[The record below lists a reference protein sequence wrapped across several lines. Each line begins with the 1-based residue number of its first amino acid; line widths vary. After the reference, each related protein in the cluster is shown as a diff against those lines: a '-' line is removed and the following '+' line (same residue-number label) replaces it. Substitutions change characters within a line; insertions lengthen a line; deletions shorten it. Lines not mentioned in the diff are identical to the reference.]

1 LKQEEQSNL
10 NKFKKILRL
19 VLVLICIV
27 YLVRFFYTNKDTLN
41 LAFNL
46 GWASL
51 FFIIALQ
58 VLYYPLL
65 ALLLRTILEKCSGRK
80 LPFFGWF
87 KIFILSTFL
96 NFVLSQVGNVY
107 RAVNLKSEYNVSY
120 TRYVSSFLSFA
131 WMDLT
136 INLFISALIIL
147 FLKPDLKIGPLIAWK
162 ILLAAIIVI
171 IAFPILIEILWRKLK
186 FSHPR
191 LSWLHSKT
199 SEVLSVSV
207 SNIKDIP
214 YLLKIFLIDLL
225 IFSCITGLLHFCF
238 LILNISPNIPTL
250 AIFYALLKIS
260 NYTNITP
267 GNFGIQEMAYG
278 FLGTQM
284 GIGMAQ
290 SVLVSAFMR
299 IAGTSV
305 LIVLAVIFGGIN
317 LLRHRRDYSE
327 KQLSQ

>member
-1 LKQEEQSNL
+1 L
-10 NKFKKILRL
+10 NKLKKILRL
-19 VLVLICIV
+19 VLVIICVV
-27 YLVRFFYTNKDTLN
+27 YLVRFFYTNRDTLN

-46 GWASL
+46 DLVTL

-65 ALLLRTILEKCSGRK
+65 ALLLRTILEKCSGKK

-107 RAVNLKSEYNVSY
+107 RAVKLKSEYHISY
-120 TRYVSSFLSFA
+120 TNYVSSFLSFA
-131 WMDLT
+131 WMDLS

-147 FLKPDLKIGPLIAWK
+147 FLKPDLQIGPLIAWK
-162 ILLAAIIVI
+162 ILFAAIAVI
-171 IAFPILIEILWRKLK
+171 IAVPVLIEILWRKLK

-191 LSWLHSKT
+191 LAWLHSKT

-207 SNIKDIP
+207 SNIKDIT
-214 YLLKIFLIDLL
+214 YIAKIFLIDIL

-250 AIFYALLKIS
+250 TIFYALLKIS
-260 NYTNITP
+260 SYFNVTP

-305 LIVLAVIFGGIN
+305 LSLLAVIFGGIN
-317 LLRHRRDYSE
+317 LLRHRRDYTENKSLSE
-327 KQLSQ
+327 NTL